1 MMCRSLIV
9 LSARPIKWIGF
20 VTTFRLDETEW
31 RILRELQEHGRLTNV
46 ELARRVGIS
55 APPCLRRMRA
65 LEEAGV
71 IEGYHALISQKSL
84 GYEVS
89 AFAMVGLSRQS
100 ENDLRAFEEQVRQWR
115 IVRECHMLS
124 GEIDFILKCIAPDL
138 EAFQDFIINDLTAAR
153 NVDSV
158 KTSLVIRRAKYEIG
172 PPLPAVAE
180 QC

>member
-1 MMCRSLIV
+1 MICRLIAAPMV
-9 LSARPIKWIGF
+9 GRQQWIGF
-20 VTTFRLDETEW
+20 VTTFRLDETDW
-31 RILRELQEHGRLTNV
+31 RILRELQESGRITNV

-71 IEGYHALISQKSL
+71 IEGYHALISQKAL
-84 GYEVS
+84 GFDVC
-89 AFAMVGLSRQS
+89 AFAMVGLTRQS
-100 ENDLRAFEEQVRQWR
+100 EHDLRAFEDQVRQWH

-124 GEIDFILKCIAPDL
+124 GEIDFILKCVARDL

-153 NVDSV
+153 NVGSV
-158 KTSLVIRRAKYEIG
+158 KTSLVIRRSKYELS

-180 QC
+180 PC